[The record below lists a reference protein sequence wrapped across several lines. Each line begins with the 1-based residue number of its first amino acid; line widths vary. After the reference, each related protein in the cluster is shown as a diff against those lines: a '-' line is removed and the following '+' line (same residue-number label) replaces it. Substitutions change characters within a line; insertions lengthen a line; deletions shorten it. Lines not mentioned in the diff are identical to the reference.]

1 VNTPDGGG
9 VIRNSLRT
17 VLRGF
22 LLGIGLS
29 IALGVTY
36 VIAMQWTM
44 NKTRA
49 EFADMTAE
57 FPNKDIVLSNVEEQ
71 KHEGATWIIGTAKN
85 VGKRTARS
93 VEVQANLFLHDKFV
107 DQYSTSISG
116 KINPGDSKYFK
127 IFCGCKD
134 SPPAEHD
141 SFKLEVVSGY

>member
-1 VNTPDGGG
+1 MLG
-9 VIRNSLRT
+9 V
-17 VLRGF
+17 
-22 LLGIGLS
+22 GLS

-49 EFADMTAE
+49 EFADITAE
-57 FPNKDIVLSNVEEQ
+57 FVAKDIVLSDVEEQ

-93 VEVQANLFLHDKFV
+93 VEVQANLFLHGKFV

-116 KINPGDSKYFK
+116 KMNPGELKYFK
-127 IFCGCKD
+127 IACGCKD
-134 SPPAEHD
+134 SPPADHD
-141 SFKLEVVSGY
+141 SVKVEAVSGY